1 MLMCTCISREL
12 IARRWWVC
20 CQERS
25 WDLKAFSSWSLCLRS
40 THQGCGSKN
49 TQTRTARSHL
59 FLLLYLTLTFKLLT
73 CLCLFYLKACMLVF
87 YPNFEVTSTST
98 SDEVVLLLDASESM
112 RGESLSTAQRIA
124 LHILKTLDRNLR
136 VNVIFFGTGEFDL
149 FLQVNLIQMKD
160 CSLVYEYHDCSLL

>member
-1 MLMCTCISREL
+1 
-12 IARRWWVC
+12 
-20 CQERS
+20 
-25 WDLKAFSSWSLCLRS
+25 
-40 THQGCGSKN
+40 
-49 TQTRTARSHL
+49 
-59 FLLLYLTLTFKLLT
+59 
-73 CLCLFYLKACMLVF
+73 MLVF